1 MKLNSKRSF
10 FVKREITIKTKSND
24 LLNLNFKR
32 NYLKQIKEFEHSEEE
47 KIKNTVDKNSICRRD
62 QHSMFVTRKQLS
74 ILWSFLHK
82 SF

>member
-32 NYLKQIKEFEHSEEE
+32 NYLQEIKEFEHSEEE
-47 KIKNTVDKNSICRRD
+47 KIKNTVDKNKICRCG
-62 QHSMFVTRKQLS
+62 
-74 ILWSFLHK
+74 
-82 SF
+82 